1 MKRVLIAGTA
11 VALGDGSVLGVSM
24 AMGWAP
30 VAVVAAVAG
39 LVGAVLVAL
48 ATPPPRAAAA
58 PTVTLG
64 LPLRE
69 ATVDSPDVV
78 EPAEAQP
85 SSAQSQPEPDP
96 APAPVGKTPVPVA
109 A

>member
-1 MKRVLIAGTA
+1 MKRVLIAGA
-11 VALGDGSVLGVSM
+11 ALALGDGSVLGVSM

-30 VAVVAAVAG
+30 VAAVAAVAAV
-39 LVGAVLVAL
+39 VGAVLVAL
-48 ATPPPRAAAA
+48 ATPPPQAAAA

-69 ATVDSPDVV
+69 STVDSPDVV
-78 EPAEAQP
+78 EPAEPQP
-85 SSAQSQPEPDP
+85 DSAESQLE
-96 APAPVGKTPVPVA
+96 PAPVSKAVVPVA